1 MGDRDFQLEQ
11 RWLDYVYEKIDEQL
25 EQQTQQAVDY
35 RGQMREIRT
44 SLWEEHGI
52 STASANQLVDIAQQI
67 AELRH
72 SATAFGIQY
81 RLLKQLQEAEKAP
94 YFGRID
100 FHEEGLP
107 HREALYIGIR
117 SLIDPETG
125 QPLVYD
131 WRAPVSSMFY
141 DYGLGPA
148 QYEGPGGVYRG
159 DISLKRQYRIRKR
172 KLVYMFDNEL
182 TIDDEV
188 LQEALGQHAS
198 EKMRT
203 IVNTIQREQNKAI
216 RNDHDDLLLVEGPA
230 GSGKTSVALHRV
242 AYLLYRYRDSMQSQ
256 NIVIFSPNRIFND
269 YISHVLPELGEENVY
284 QTTFQDFAEPFLGWE
299 WDVETQSSCLEALLA
314 KEGKCREELLE
325 SMAFKSSPQFQAALD
340 RLVELIIKE
349 KCDFFDVKVDRTL
362 VISGAEQAKLFSENY
377 SYLPV
382 QKRLAKIEQRTMFL
396 LRPLKKKL
404 IRAELKATGQT
415 QGLEGES
422 WSEQVRKAVAKVNAK
437 IEPVLKKLRSQLRID
452 SIGWYK
458 RLWNDEVLWQQAA
471 GDLARPGSGSRSLD
485 TLDQDLISFE
495 DAVPLCYLKGELEG
509 YPVKRN
515 IRHVVVDEVQDYS
528 PMQLQILLKTF
539 PRARFT
545 FVGDVYQSLN
555 PYVWQAE
562 QTLEDIFA
570 GMDLNTVRLQKSYRS
585 TQEIFHF
592 CNGLLGERVQAETV
606 LRQGKKPE
614 LHRAAE
620 NDKFKRLS
628 DLLLARKQEGFATIA
643 VICETVQECRDIFTH
658 LEQNH
663 PQLDAA
669 LLVNEKSSF
678 RAGVSIA
685 PVFLAKG
692 LEFDAVLVP
701 WVSAEKYGEEYQR
714 RLLYVAC
721 SRALH
726 SLDLFHVETEPLSPF
741 IQALSPELYV
751 LE

>member
-1 MGDRDFQLEQ
+1 
-11 RWLDYVYEKIDEQL
+11 
-25 EQQTQQAVDY
+25 
-35 RGQMREIRT
+35 MREIRT
-44 SLWEEHGI
+44 SLWEEHGN

-72 SATAFGIQY
+72 SATAFGIQH

-269 YISHVLPELGEENVY
+269 YISHVLPELGEENVF

-299 WDVETQSSCLEALLA
+299 WDIETQSTCLEKLLDA
-314 KEGKCREELLE
+314 EGETREERLE
-325 SMAFKSSPQFQAALD
+325 TMAFKSSPDFQAILD
-340 RLVELIIKE
+340 NLVELIVCA
-349 KCDFFDVKVDRTL
+349 KCDFFDVRIGKTL
-362 VISGAEQAKLFSENY
+362 VISAEEQRKLFCDNY

-382 QKRLAKIEQRTMFL
+382 QKRLAKIEQRIMFL

-404 IRAELKATGQT
+404 IRAELK
-415 QGLEGES
+415 
-422 WSEQVRKAVAKVNAK
+422 
-437 IEPVLKKLRSQLRID
+437 
-452 SIGWYK
+452 
-458 RLWNDEVLWQQAA
+458 
-471 GDLARPGSGSRSLD
+471 
-485 TLDQDLISFE
+485 
-495 DAVPLCYLKGELEG
+495 
-509 YPVKRN
+509 
-515 IRHVVVDEVQDYS
+515 
-528 PMQLQILLKTF
+528 
-539 PRARFT
+539 RA
-545 FVGDVYQSLN
+545 
-555 PYVWQAE
+555 
-562 QTLEDIFA
+562 
-570 GMDLNTVRLQKSYRS
+570 
-585 TQEIFHF
+585 
-592 CNGLLGERVQAETV
+592 
-606 LRQGKKPE
+606 
-614 LHRAAE
+614 
-620 NDKFKRLS
+620 
-628 DLLLARKQEGFATIA
+628 
-643 VICETVQECRDIFTH
+643 
-658 LEQNH
+658 
-663 PQLDAA
+663 
-669 LLVNEKSSF
+669 
-678 RAGVSIA
+678 
-685 PVFLAKG
+685 
-692 LEFDAVLVP
+692 
-701 WVSAEKYGEEYQR
+701 
-714 RLLYVAC
+714 
-721 SRALH
+721 
-726 SLDLFHVETEPLSPF
+726 
-741 IQALSPELYV
+741 
-751 LE
+751 